1 VATTNIYGS
10 NCSISYSSVYRYQT
24 ISVNEIFGKNGKMR
38 VNLMLENFGIVRY
51 FKEKYKNLIQNHNMQ
66 QNLQSVSNCS
76 FIASL
81 SWTASNISQTR

>member
-1 VATTNIYGS
+1 
-10 NCSISYSSVYRYQT
+10 
-24 ISVNEIFGKNGKMR
+24 MR